1 MTDPTPLS
9 SLSSALADVVARTAP
24 SVVAV
29 RSHRAR
35 ATGFVWKPGLIVTA
49 DEALADEGEVE
60 IGLPDGST
68 TAATI
73 AGRDHTTDIALL
85 RADTALAPVKLA
97 TTVPPLGALSVVI
110 ATNRDT
116 PSAALGM
123 VSLSG
128 KSWRSLRGGDIDARI
143 ELDVRLRSSQQG
155 GLALDAS
162 GEAFGMAVLG
172 PRRVLVIPTATIE
185 RVAAQLEAR
194 GRIARGYLGLGLQ
207 PVRLDDGV
215 GAMVMNVDKAGPSA
229 AAGIRQGDVIVAV
242 NDQKLSG
249 VRALSRTLGPASV
262 GAVVDVAARRGG
274 EPVSFKVTVGR
285 EARGVSEDI
294 APEIVLSLEIDDP
307 ALADR
312 LAALL
317 GNIAGVRLAG
327 PGEKATATIVTRD
340 PRIMPDDIALTQR
353 ELDVLALMAEGGS
366 NKMIARQLNI
376 SVHTVKFHVGS
387 LLDKLDATGRT
398 DAVAHAAR
406 RGVIEL

>member
-9 SLSSALADVVARTAP
+9 SLSSALADVVTRTAP

-29 RSHRAR
+29 HSHRSR

-49 DEALADEGEVE
+49 DEALADEGD
-60 IGLPDGST
+60 IQISLPDGST
-68 TAATI
+68 AAATI
-73 AGRDHTTDIALL
+73 VGRDHTTDVALL
-85 RADTALAPVKLA
+85 RTDTSLAPVKLA
-97 TTVPPLGALSVVI
+97 ATVPPLGTLSVVV
-110 ATNRDT
+110 ATDRDA

-143 ELDVRLRSSQQG
+143 ELDVRLRFAQQG
-155 GLALDAS
+155 GLALDTS

-207 PVRLDDGV
+207 PVRLDDGL

-262 GAVVDVAARRGG
+262 GTVVDVAVRRGG
-274 EPVSFKVTVGR
+274 EPVRFKVTIGER
-285 EARGVSEDI
+285 PEA
-294 APEIVLSLEIDDP
+294 
-307 ALADR
+307 
-312 LAALL
+312 
-317 GNIAGVRLAG
+317 
-327 PGEKATATIVTRD
+327 
-340 PRIMPDDIALTQR
+340 
-353 ELDVLALMAEGGS
+353 
-366 NKMIARQLNI
+366 
-376 SVHTVKFHVGS
+376 
-387 LLDKLDATGRT
+387 
-398 DAVAHAAR
+398 
-406 RGVIEL
+406 